1 MKPRV
6 KLAEAPTKGGAIMT
20 LFEHDGE
27 YAISFNGQD
36 LMHSKASTS
45 EKELG
50 AIGVARVPRE
60 EASRILIGGIG
71 LGLTL
76 ESVLKGV
83 GPLAEITVVE
93 TMPEVVN
100 WNREFFKSLNG
111 NAVEDTRVNIRIGD
125 VTKVLKK
132 AKANTYDV
140 ILLDVENGPIGMVTQ
155 RNTAQFYYMG
165 VRLIKDA
172 LKPNGRAV
180 FWSTGPDPKFEILLN
195 KAGFKVNGVPVKV
208 HEKAKRATYMLY
220 VADNR

>member
-6 KLAEAPTKGGAIMT
+6 KLAEAPTKDGAIMS
-20 LFEHDGE
+20 LLEHDGE

-50 AIGVARVPRE
+50 TVGVERVPRE

-76 ESVLKGV
+76 ESVLKDV

-93 TMPEVVN
+93 IMPEVVD
-100 WNREFFKSLNG
+100 WNREFLKDLNG
-111 NAVEDTRVNIRIGD
+111 SAVEDPRVKFRIAD
-125 VTKVLKK
+125 VTKVIKK
-132 AKANTYDV
+132 TKEDTYDV
-140 ILLDVENGPIGMVTQ
+140 ILLDADNGPIGMVTKK
-155 RNTAQFYYMG
+155 NTSQFSYMG
-165 VRLIKDA
+165 VHFIKDA

-180 FWSTGPDPKFEILLN
+180 FWSAGPDPKFEIQLN
-195 KAGFKVNGVPVKV
+195 KAGFKVSVVPVKV
-208 HEKAKRATYMLY
+208 HERAKRAAYMLY